1 MKIKATLH
9 NELNRNDVVVETDG
23 QEKSIMIPSRTSGY
37 GSSINGAELLAAAL
51 ATCYC
56 NDIYREAAKRQI
68 QIAEISV
75 EVTCEF
81 GGPGEPGWN
90 FRYKPAVVSTES
102 MQKIEDLLSHT
113 DTVAEIQNTLR
124 KGVDVQLVKS

>member
-23 QEKSIMIPSRTSGY
+23 QAKSIMIPSRTSGY
-37 GSSINGAELLAAAL
+37 GSSVNGAELLATAL
-51 ATCYC
+51 ATCFC
-56 NDIYREAAKRQI
+56 NDIYREAARRQI
-68 QIAEISV
+68 EIEEVSV

-90 FRYKPAVVSTES
+90 FRYKPSVVSLEP
-102 MQKIEDLLSHT
+102 MRKIEDLLAYT
-113 DTVAEIQNTLR
+113 DSVAEIQNTLR